1 MEQKYTSSYL
11 ATKREADT
19 RQFQQKSIFQHM
31 KCRIYAYTCRIFKT
45 YDKQGDR
52 WPLSTRCWNTS

>member
-52 WPLSTRCWNTS
+52 